1 MMTKKKND
9 LTFAES
15 HAKLYTDMIT
25 FEEQENMGQ
34 MDEAIRETVKEQGF
48 KKINLEKEAI
58 IATDRQVGGDH
69 YKTCKIQPVD
79 YIVENNLTFLEGN
92 VVKYITRHRRKG
104 EGARDIE
111 KVIHYCEL
119 ILEKDYGRK

>member
-1 MMTKKKND
+1 
-9 LTFAES
+9 
-15 HAKLYTDMIT
+15 
-25 FEEQENMGQ
+25 MGQ
-34 MDEAIRETVKEQGF
+34 MDESIRETVKDKKGF
-48 KKINLEKEAI
+48 KKTNIEKEAR
-58 IATDRQVGGDH
+58 IATERQVGGDQ

-104 EGARDIE
+104 EGASDIE

-119 ILEKDYGRK
+119 ILEKDYGRE

>member
-1 MMTKKKND
+1 
-9 LTFAES
+9 
-15 HAKLYTDMIT
+15 
-25 FEEQENMGQ
+25 MGIA
-34 MDEAIRETVKEQGF
+34 DDSIRETVKDKKGF
-48 KKINLEKEAI
+48 KKVNLEKEAQ
-58 IATDRQVGGDH
+58 IATNKQIGGDH
-69 YKTCKIQPVD
+69 YKNCKIQPVD

-119 ILEKDYGRK
+119 ILEKDYGRE

>member
-1 MMTKKKND
+1 MGMMD
-9 LTFAES
+9 
-15 HAKLYTDMIT
+15 D
-25 FEEQENMGQ
+25 
-34 MDEAIRETVKEQGF
+34 AIAETVKSNKMF
-48 KKINLEKEAI
+48 KKINLKKEAK

>member
-1 MMTKKKND
+1 MGMMD
-9 LTFAES
+9 
-15 HAKLYTDMIT
+15 D
-25 FEEQENMGQ
+25 
-34 MDEAIRETVKEQGF
+34 AIRETVKDTKDF
-48 KKINLEKEAI
+48 KKTNIKKEAI

>member
-1 MMTKKKND
+1 
-9 LTFAES
+9 
-15 HAKLYTDMIT
+15 
-25 FEEQENMGQ
+25 MGQ
-34 MDEAIRETVKEQGF
+34 MDEAIRETVKDKKGF

-58 IATDRQVGGDH
+58 IATERQVGGDH

-104 EGARDIE
+104 EGASDIE

-119 ILEKDYGRK
+119 ILEKDYGRE

>member
-1 MMTKKKND
+1 
-9 LTFAES
+9 
-15 HAKLYTDMIT
+15 
-25 FEEQENMGQ
+25 MGL
-34 MDEAIRETVKEQGF
+34 MDKAIADTVKSVKGF
-48 KKINLEKEAI
+48 KKTNIEKEAR

-69 YKTCKIQPVD
+69 YKTCKIPPVD

-119 ILEKDYGRK
+119 ILEKDYGRE

>member
-1 MMTKKKND
+1 
-9 LTFAES
+9 
-15 HAKLYTDMIT
+15 
-25 FEEQENMGQ
+25 MGQ
-34 MDEAIRETVKEQGF
+34 MDEAIKETVKDKKGF
-48 KKINLEKEAI
+48 KKTNIEKEARL
-58 IATDRQVGGDH
+58 ATERQVGGNH
-69 YKTCKIQPVD
+69 YKSCKIQPVD

-104 EGARDIE
+104 EGASDIE

>member
-1 MMTKKKND
+1 MTKKKND

>member
-1 MMTKKKND
+1 MGMMD
-9 LTFAES
+9 
-15 HAKLYTDMIT
+15 D
-25 FEEQENMGQ
+25 
-34 MDEAIRETVKEQGF
+34 AIAETVKSNKMF
-48 KKINLEKEAI
+48 KKINLKKEAK

-104 EGARDIE
+104 EGASDIE

-119 ILEKDYGRK
+119 ILEKDYGRE

>member
-1 MMTKKKND
+1 MGLMDKAIADIVKNKKD
-9 LTFAES
+9 
-15 HAKLYTDMIT
+15 
-25 FEEQENMGQ
+25 
-34 MDEAIRETVKEQGF
+34 F
-48 KKINLEKEAI
+48 KKINLEKEARL
-58 IATDRQVGGDH
+58 ATERQVGGDH
-69 YKTCKIQPVD
+69 YKSCKIQPVD

-104 EGARDIE
+104 EGASDIE

>member
-1 MMTKKKND
+1 
-9 LTFAES
+9 
-15 HAKLYTDMIT
+15 
-25 FEEQENMGQ
+25 MGL
-34 MDEAIRETVKEQGF
+34 MDKAIKETVKDKKDF
-48 KKINLEKEAI
+48 KKINIEKEARL
-58 IATDRQVGGDH
+58 ATERQVGGDH
-69 YKTCKIQPVD
+69 YKSCKIQPVD

-104 EGARDIE
+104 EGASDIE

>member
-1 MMTKKKND
+1 MIKKKNN

>member
-1 MMTKKKND
+1 MTKKKND

-15 HAKLYTDMIT
+15 HAKLYNDMIT

>member
-1 MMTKKKND
+1 
-9 LTFAES
+9 
-15 HAKLYTDMIT
+15 
-25 FEEQENMGQ
+25 MGQ
-34 MDEAIRETVKEQGF
+34 KDKASRETIKEKKGF
-48 KKINLEKEAI
+48 KKRNLEKEAKM
-58 IATDRQVGGDH
+58 ATDRQVGGDH

-119 ILEKDYGRK
+119 ILEKDYGRE

>member
-1 MMTKKKND
+1 
-9 LTFAES
+9 
-15 HAKLYTDMIT
+15 
-25 FEEQENMGQ
+25 MGQ
-34 MDEAIRETVKEQGF
+34 MDEAIRETVKDKKGF

-58 IATDRQVGGDH
+58 IATERQVGGDH

-119 ILEKDYGRK
+119 ILEKDYGRE

>member
-1 MMTKKKND
+1 MGMMD
-9 LTFAES
+9 
-15 HAKLYTDMIT
+15 D
-25 FEEQENMGQ
+25 
-34 MDEAIRETVKEQGF
+34 AIAETVKDKKNF
-48 KKINLEKEAI
+48 KKTNIKKEAI

-104 EGARDIE
+104 EGANDIE

>member
-1 MMTKKKND
+1 MGMMD
-9 LTFAES
+9 
-15 HAKLYTDMIT
+15 D
-25 FEEQENMGQ
+25 
-34 MDEAIRETVKEQGF
+34 AIRETVKDTKDF
-48 KKINLEKEAI
+48 KKTNIKKEAI

-104 EGARDIE
+104 EGANDIE

>member
-1 MMTKKKND
+1 MGMMD
-9 LTFAES
+9 
-15 HAKLYTDMIT
+15 D
-25 FEEQENMGQ
+25 
-34 MDEAIRETVKEQGF
+34 AIAETVKNNKIF
-48 KKINLEKEAI
+48 KKINLKKEAK

-92 VVKYITRHRRKG
+92 VVKNITRHRRKG
-104 EGARDIE
+104 EGVRDIE

-119 ILEKDYGRK
+119 ILEKDYGRE